1 MERKVY
7 PAKPKE
13 KCSVDGVKMVFDIKV
28 SKKEKEALT
37 RIFNWCIEQLYSVNR
52 SDKGANNTAKINA
65 LEDKITEMVEVLPK
79 LKYMKKEIDPY
90 CTKTIAE
97 LAASKQMVKLLKEC
111 CAPAHTVLV
120 KGDSGFTMLEHLAIH
135 FNGSYTE
142 TEEDRKILQK
152 IILNALEDEKVLKYT
167 NSRGENFGM
176 FCVSHLKECPELIPV
191 VEKYILNP
199 ETATMQDGA
208 GYNIGME
215 CARFKQ
221 QELFELAYKNPVARL
236 QRNNKGETMALIANN
251 NGILVPPLTED
262 ELYEKYTFIYE
273 ELLKNFCK

>member
-1 MERKVY
+1 MEKIVFECKV
-7 PAKPKE
+7 KR
-13 KCSVDGVKMVFDIKV
+13 
-28 SKKEKEALT
+28 KEKEALVK
-37 RIFNWCIEQLYSVNR
+37 IFNWCIKELWNVNR

-79 LKYMKKEIDPY
+79 LKYMKKEIGSY
-90 CTKTIAE
+90 CTRTIAE
-97 LAASKQMVKLLKEC
+97 LAASKQMFKLLKEC
-111 CAPAHTVLV
+111 CVPAHTVLV
-120 KGDSGFTMLEHLAIH
+120 KGDCGFTFLEHLVIH
-135 FNGSYTE
+135 FNSTYSK
-142 TEEDRKILQK
+142 TEEDRKIIQK

-208 GYNIGME
+208 GYNIGMK

-221 QELFELAYKNPVARL
+221 QELFELAYKNPVARH

-262 ELYEKYTFIYE
+262 ELYEEYTFIYE
-273 ELLKNFCK
+273 ELLKNLCK